1 MQVLFGHKGYG
12 VMTQYFALI
21 GSDIVF
27 SVESRRSAFF
37 PSVRGSWS
45 QSGWGLTSLASTN
58 RSYNVCRR
66 EHRSII

>member
-12 VMTQYFALI
+12 VMTLYFALI

-37 PSVRGSWS
+37 PSVRGADHS
-45 QSGWGLTSLASTN
+45 QVGALRLWHPQTVPTTYA
-58 RSYNVCRR
+58 
-66 EHRSII
+66 EESIDPS